1 LNPTP
6 TPVAIYRVPTEEI
19 SDYAA
24 AGGKILPR
32 RILFEEFA
40 RARSS
45 LVTLGIGFT
54 VSHANLQWKGDR
66 SKRPPYLCCCYNRGD
81 LGNANII
88 AFSHPLLDDWELME
102 QDVERYRQRVRSAIR
117 EEMIHAL
124 QIITVKKRYD
134 ECGWRKRLYQTA
146 EIFYESLLGT
156 IIDELAITAEGKQAV
171 LIAAQ
176 LYYEDWS
183 ITSMERLKE
192 TDRKLHGR
200 DGYLAIELIRQLV
213 QIRRGELTSEEA
225 RGNAWDKHRRFYVG
239 NFGTTE
245 NLLKSMAETLR
256 RAVPKLVT
264 LSPTLAEAL
273 TEIEDTIQTID
284 DCSSFS
290 WCSPQ
295 AAPAV

>member
-102 QDVERYRQRVRSAIR
+102 QDVERYRQRLRSAIR

-200 DGYLAIELIRQLV
+200 LSRHRTDPTAGPDPAWRVDQ
-213 QIRRGELTSEEA
+213 RRGQRKRLGQASP
-225 RGNAWDKHRRFYVG
+225 F
-239 NFGTTE
+239 
-245 NLLKSMAETLR
+245 LR
-256 RAVPKLVT
+256 RKLRYHRKSLKVDGRNT
-264 LSPTLAEAL
+264 
-273 TEIEDTIQTID
+273 
-284 DCSSFS
+284 
-290 WCSPQ
+290 
-295 AAPAV
+295 APGGS